1 MIEPLVE
8 TKGVGM
14 VYGDS
19 TGQLLPVLAGV
30 DCRVC
35 PGERIAL
42 IGPSGSGKSTLLHIL
57 SGLVQPTSG
66 SVSWPTLGAREQ
78 LMPEKVQTVF
88 QAQSLF
94 PSLDVFDNITLP
106 LLLAGGDA
114 QVQSR
119 ATDLLKRFGLSDLAH
134 KLPEELSGGQA
145 QRVATLRA
153 LATAPRLILADEPTG
168 QLDTKTAEEFLSEVI
183 RVVEEIGA
191 ALVLATHDPRVAARM
206 DQQWAIDH
214 GTLFR
219 TPNRSAA

>member
-8 TKGVGM
+8 AKEVGM
-14 VYGDS
+14 VYGHPA
-19 TGQLLPVLAGV
+19 GQLLPVLSGIE
-30 DCRVC
+30 CRVN

-66 SVSWPTLGAREQ
+66 SVSWPALGARDQ

-94 PSLDVFDNITLP
+94 PSLDVLDNITLP
-106 LLLAGGDA
+106 LLLAGLDA
-114 QVQSR
+114 HAQSQ
-119 ATDLLKRFGLSDLAH
+119 ATHLLERFGLTDLAH

-145 QRVATLRA
+145 QRVAMLRA

-219 TPNRSAA
+219 TPSRSAA